1 MWTVCFILLAI
12 LLVPGLLMTWSLCQ
26 SAAVGDEIASRLV
39 KSYTASQAT
48 ERED

>member
-12 LLVPGLLMTWSLCQ
+12 LLVPGLLMTWSLCRP
-26 SAAVGDEIASRLV
+26 AVGDEIASRLV
-39 KSYTASQAT
+39 KSHTASQAT